1 MRMSNELAWFAPV
14 DAVEINLT
22 EEADLLYWTQAMGC
36 STHELIKAVQSVV
49 IAVVAIKGHLKQRS
63 AVAALQ

>member
-22 EEADLLYWTQAMGC
+22 EEADLLYWTQAMDC
-36 STHELIKAVQSVV
+36 STHKLINAVQSVG
-49 IAVVAIKGHLKQRS
+49 IAVAAIKDHLKQRS
-63 AVAALQ
+63 ALAASQ

>member
-22 EEADLLYWTQAMGC
+22 EEADLLYWTQAMDC
-36 STHELIKAVQSVV
+36 STHELINAVQSVG
-49 IAVVAIKGHLKQRS
+49 IAVAAIKDHLKQRS
-63 AVAALQ
+63 ALAASQ